1 MAVTTEYPNI
11 IKEVIEAYAKFIPSH
26 GQIRLDPLFDDIHHR
41 YALMQVGWDRGKRI
55 RGNILYVT
63 LQENKVCIE
72 YDGIEPGITQ
82 DLIDRGIE
90 TQHIV
95 HTFLPESIDQDEN

>member
-1 MAVTTEYPNI
+1 MAVITEYPNI
-11 IKEVIEAYAKFIPSH
+11 IKEVIEAYAQFTPSH
-26 GQIRLDPLFDDIHHR
+26 GQIRLDPLFDDIHNR

-55 RGNILYVT
+55 RGNIIYIT
-63 LQENKVCIE
+63 LQDHKVCIE

-90 TQHIV
+90 PQDIV
-95 HTFLPESIDQDEN
+95 HSFLSDAMPQAL